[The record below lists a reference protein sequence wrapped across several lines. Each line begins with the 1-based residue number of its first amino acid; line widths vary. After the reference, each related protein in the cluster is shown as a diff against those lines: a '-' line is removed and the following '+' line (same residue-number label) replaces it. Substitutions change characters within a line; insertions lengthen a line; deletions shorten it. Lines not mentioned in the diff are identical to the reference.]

1 MKPRL
6 ASSSGQDSTLSMD
19 LSTRITQHLATWPD
33 ALQAADGAQVFLET
47 HTRLID
53 ELLKSYWPQE
63 LAAGAATLV
72 AVGGY
77 GRGEQFPHSD
87 IDLLILLET
96 HQFDAVIQDFLC
108 RLWDAGLV
116 IGHAVRTVEECLI
129 AGRDDVTVY
138 TNLLDA
144 RLITGNADLFTQ
156 LDRLVRSDQ
165 VFQDWSFFQAKTA
178 EQAMRYRAFDEMG
191 AKIEPNVKESPG
203 GLRDLHTLRW
213 IGNRVAGARTL
224 NAMHAHGLLGDRE
237 WQTLTEAEAFIS
249 QVRIGLHA
257 LAGRAEERL
266 LLLHQKTL
274 AAQFG
279 YEGEQDGNLA
289 VERFMQRYFRTTIEI
304 ERLNQ
309 LILQNFRETLDPHPD
324 NHIIPINARFRIRGH
339 LLETTDAQVFMRSP
353 TAILELFLLLAQH
366 TELLGQSA
374 ATARQLRANLS
385 VIDDG
390 FRKNPQAQQ
399 LFMAIWQN
407 KTGIYRALK
416 AMNLSGVLA
425 AYIPAFS
432 EIVGLMQFDLFH
444 AYTVDAHTLL
454 VIRNLRRFSQPEFA
468 DEHPMASQIIDRVHH
483 REVLYLAGL
492 FHDIAKGR
500 GGDHAELGAIDA
512 RQFAEVHGLPTIE
525 VERLVWLVE
534 QHLLMSFTAQRRDIE
549 DPTVVEEFARS
560 VGSIA
565 RLDDL
570 YLLTVAD
577 ICATNLNLWNSWR
590 DALLKRLHQLTVN
603 WFNQGEQSAREIV
616 DATRAAA
623 MREGIEA
630 RIPAKDLGDWF
641 NSLPD
646 DYFLRTDIAPVLQHA
661 RLVLGEKSL
670 PILWISNT
678 PDQDAIQILAL
689 TSNCHGQFARIVTEL
704 DRSGLNV
711 QSANMTVIS
720 PTAAH
725 PENRA
730 LFEFFILD
738 QHNGARLDHWSLE
751 ALHQRLLARLQSPDV
766 IRTRIHRRMPP
777 QLASI
782 DVETQIQFLSDHRR
796 QRTEIQIC
804 TKDRPGLL
812 ADITSAFADLDIS
825 LNHARVSTLGE
836 RVEDAFYVVD
846 RQGRAVDSPKRC
858 TDIETALR
866 AAIHSRP

>member
-1 MKPRL
+1 MRPSL
-6 ASSSGQDSTLSMD
+6 AAPSGEHAD
-19 LSTRITQHLATWPD
+19 LGARIAQHLATWPE
-33 ALQAADGAQVFLET
+33 ALRAADGARVFLKT
-47 HTRLID
+47 HTHLID
-53 ELLKSYWPQE
+53 ELLKSYWPEE
-63 LAAGAATLV
+63 LASGVAALV

-96 HQFDAVIQDFLC
+96 HQPETAIQDFL
-108 RLWDAGLV
+108 RHLWDAGLV

-144 RLITGNADLFTQ
+144 RLITGNAALFEQ
-156 LDRLVRSDQ
+156 LGQLVRSDQ

-178 EQAMRYRAFDEMG
+178 EQAMRYRTFDETG
-191 AKIEPNVKESPG
+191 AKIEPNIKESPG
-203 GLRDLHTLRW
+203 GLRDLHTIRW
-213 IGNRVAGARTL
+213 IGNRVAGAGTL
-224 NAMHAHGLLGDRE
+224 DAMHEHGLLGDRE
-237 WQTLTEAEAFIS
+237 WQTLTEAESFLS

-266 LLLHQKTL
+266 LLLHQKAL

-309 LILQNFRETLDPHPD
+309 LILQNFREALDPYPD
-324 NHIIPINARFRIRGH
+324 NRIVPINARFRIRGH
-339 LLETTDAQVFMRSP
+339 LLETVDAQVFMRSP
-353 TAILELFLLLAQH
+353 TAILEMFLLLAQH
-366 TELLGQSA
+366 TELLGPSA

-385 VIDDG
+385 VIDEG

-407 KTGIYRALK
+407 KTGVYRALK
-416 AMNLSGVLA
+416 AMNLNGVLA

-432 EIVGLMQFDLFH
+432 QIVGLMQFDLFH

-454 VIRNLRRFSQPEFA
+454 VIRNLRRFSQPQFTE
-468 DEHPMASQIIDRVHH
+468 EHPMASQIIRRVQ
-483 REVLYLAGL
+483 RPEVLYLAGL

-500 GGDHAELGAIDA
+500 GGDHAELGAVDA
-512 RQFAEVHGLPTIE
+512 RQFAKAHGLPGAET
-525 VERLVWLVE
+525 ERLVWLVE
-534 QHLLMSFTAQRRDIE
+534 NHLMMSFTAQRRDIE

-560 VGSIA
+560 VGSPA

-577 ICATNLNLWNSWR
+577 ICATNPNLWNSWR
-590 DALLKRLHQLTVN
+590 DALLKRLHQLTEN
-603 WFNQGEQSAREIV
+603 WFNKGEQSAREIV
-616 DATRAAA
+616 DATRAQAQ
-623 MREGIEA
+623 REGIA
-630 RIPAKDLGDWF
+630 AHIPAEDLNDWF
-641 NSLPD
+641 RGLPD
-646 DYFLRTDIAPVLQHA
+646 DYFLRTEIDSVLQHA
-661 RLVLGEKSL
+661 RLALGEDGL
-670 PILWISNT
+670 PVLWISNA
-678 PDQDAIQILAL
+678 PDQDAIQILVL
-689 TSNCHGQFARIVTEL
+689 TEHCHGQFARIVAEL

-711 QSANMTVIS
+711 QSANMTVIT

-725 PENRA
+725 PQNRA

-738 QHNGARLDHWSLE
+738 QHDGARLDHWSLE
-751 ALHQRLLARLQSPDV
+751 MLRTRLHDRLQSPDAA
-766 IRTRIHRRMPP
+766 RTRIHRRSPP

-782 DVETQIQFLSDHRR
+782 DVATQIQFLSDHRR
-796 QRTEIQIC
+796 GRTEIQII

-812 ADITSAFADLDIS
+812 ADITAAFADLDIS

-836 RVEDAFYVVD
+836 RVEDAFYVVE

-858 TDIETALR
+858 AEIEAALR
-866 AAIHSRP
+866 AAIHSRS